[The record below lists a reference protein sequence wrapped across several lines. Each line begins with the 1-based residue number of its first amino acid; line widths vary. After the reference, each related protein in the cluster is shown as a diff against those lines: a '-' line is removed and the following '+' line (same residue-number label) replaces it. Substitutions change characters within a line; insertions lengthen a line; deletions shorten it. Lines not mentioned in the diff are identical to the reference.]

1 MGIDP
6 YVLEVMVDRIL
17 EYETRHDKYAP
28 PASLKHD
35 KPVESIKKDGDLVE
49 ALLAS
54 EAGRKRELELQKAKE
69 AADMTKVKEL
79 NALSLDGLKKLLV
92 SKGREAEGTKE
103 ELVKTAFK
111 LVQEQEAIDSRRNQ
125 LKSMGV
131 NELKQVLATNGL
143 EANGKVADMVGAVL
157 KYEVRVEEELRAY
170 EAKVKELTE
179 QKKDEFEG
187 LSLNALKQLLV
198 AKGLKAGVGKA
209 DRVQRL
215 AEEAQKDGSITKK
228 ISLMTRIER
237 KEQLLAMDKAAV
249 LDLCHELEIDP
260 VLKDVIVQRI
270 ISHETDIAEGFLQP
284 DLKKPKTSNK

>member
-35 KPVESIKKDGDLVE
+35 KPVESVKKDGDLVE

-69 AADMTKVKEL
+69 AADMTKVEEL

-92 SKGREAEGTKE
+92 SKGREAEGNKE
-103 ELVKTAFK
+103 ELVKAAFR

-125 LKSMGV
+125 LKSMGAK
-131 NELKQVLATNGL
+131 ELKQLLATNGL
-143 EANGKVADMVGAVL
+143 ESNGKIADMVGALL
-157 KYEVRVEEELRAY
+157 KYEVRVQEEFRAY

-187 LSLNALKQLLV
+187 LSLNVLKQLLV

-215 AEEAQKDGSITKK
+215 AEDAKKDGSITKK

-237 KEQLLAMDKAAV
+237 KEQLLARDKAAV
-249 LDLCHELEIDP
+249 LDLCHELDIDP

-270 ISHETDIAEGFLQP
+270 ISHGTDIAEGFLQP
-284 DLKKPKTSNK
+284 DLKRTKTSKR